1 MVNCSDVNKY
11 EMEIIVIGIMESQNW
26 VGLEGDLETH
36 LVTALCCGKYNLL
49 YETVVLFD
57 QNLKIYPL

>member
-57 QNLKIYPL
+57 